1 MKLHDIR
8 ELIKLVNQSSIE
20 ELEWERDGKSIV
32 IKKAAP
38 AMIVVTPE
46 IPAQEAVE
54 TKESEGYQQ
63 AAAAVEE
70 AIAAPEP
77 EASVEKRSYISSSSV
92 GLFYAAVTPG
102 QSIKTGDLVGRLNV
116 ESLQLTE
123 EVRAVADGE
132 VEEILVADGQLVDYG
147 RNLIAV
153 KTK

>member
-38 AMIVVTPE
+38 ATIVVTPE
-46 IPAQEAVE
+46 IPAQEVVE
-54 TKESEGYQQ
+54 TNENEGYQQ

-70 AIAAPEP
+70 AIAVPER
-77 EASVEKRSYISSSSV
+77 EASVEKRSYITSSSV
-92 GLFYAAVTPG
+92 GLFYTAVTPG
-102 QSIKTGDLVGRLNV
+102 QNIKTGDLIGRMNV

-147 RNLIAV
+147 RNLVAV

>member
-8 ELIKLVNQSSIE
+8 ELIKLVNQTSIE
-20 ELEWERDGKSIV
+20 ELEWEHDGKSIV

-38 AMIVVTPE
+38 ATIVVTPQ
-46 IPAQEAVE
+46 IPVQQAVE
-54 TKESEGYQQ
+54 TKENEGYQQ

-70 AIAAPEP
+70 AVAVPEQ
-77 EASVEKRSYISSSSV
+77 EASVEKRSYITSSSV

-123 EVRAVADGE
+123 EVRAVADGV

-147 RNLIAV
+147 RNLVAV

>member
-63 AAAAVEE
+63 AATAVEE